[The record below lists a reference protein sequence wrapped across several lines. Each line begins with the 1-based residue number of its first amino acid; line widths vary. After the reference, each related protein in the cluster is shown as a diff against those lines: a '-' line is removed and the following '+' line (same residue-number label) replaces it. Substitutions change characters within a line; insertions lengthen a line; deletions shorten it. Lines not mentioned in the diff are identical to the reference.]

1 MENKDYVTI
10 DLSKKQVDYDSARV
24 NEKNGK
30 EYVRVFA
37 PGGGV
42 FFYPLASLKE
52 NKDNENRVHFTRP
65 TGTELTISY
74 SERNPNV
81 PDDAPASEK
90 YTKLQKLSK
99 LRI

>member
-37 PGGGV
+37 KCRFYFLPGS
-42 FFYPLASLKE
+42 A
-52 NKDNENRVHFTRP
+52 
-65 TGTELTISY
+65 I
-74 SERNPNV
+74 
-81 PDDAPASEK
+81 
-90 YTKLQKLSK
+90 
-99 LRI
+99 